1 MTGDPASGP
10 GDEELILTVEDGIG
24 TVTFNRPAARNAFTF
39 AMYER
44 LREICETV
52 PDDGSLKVMIMR
64 GAGERAFAAGTDISQ
79 FRAFETAE
87 DALAYEQRIEA
98 VLSAIERC
106 PIPTVAAIS
115 GACTGGGAGI
125 AVACDLRLASRDMKL
140 GIPIARTLGNCL
152 SAGNL
157 ARMTALIGEGR
168 VKELI
173 FTGRLVGA
181 EEALAAG
188 LVSEVLED
196 RAALLERANAIATE
210 LTERAPLT
218 LRATKEALRRLRA
231 AATVD
236 DADLIAL
243 CYTSEDFR
251 DGLEAFLA
259 KRKPSWKGR

>member
-1 MTGDPASGP
+1 MTGDPESGP
-10 GDEELILTVEDGIG
+10 SEEELILTVEDGIG

-44 LREICETV
+44 LREVCETV
-52 PDDGSLKVMIMR
+52 AEDGMVKALILR
-64 GAGERAFAAGTDISQ
+64 GAGDRAFAAGTDIAQ
-79 FRAFETAE
+79 FRAFKTVE
-87 DALAYEQRIEA
+87 DALAYERRIEA
-98 VLSAIERC
+98 VLTAIERC
-106 PIPTVAAIS
+106 PIPTIAAIC

-152 SAGNL
+152 SASNL
-157 ARMTALIGEGR
+157 ARLAALIGEGR
-168 VKELI
+168 VKDLI
-173 FTGRLVGA
+173 FTGRLIGA

-188 LVSEVLED
+188 LMSEVLD
-196 RAALLERANAIATE
+196 DHAALLARANELATE

-231 AATVD
+231 AAAVED
-236 DADLIAL
+236 EDLIAL

-259 KRKPSWKGR
+259 KRKPIWKGR